1 MLKTIKENHIH
12 TIKNNTYITIYKRKS
27 HTHNKTYN
35 TNMTNK
41 KKIYLKKILIYLD
54 RNQRGTPD
62 HQQSQD
68 VHQPRSADNRQLNR

>member
-12 TIKNNTYITIYKRKS
+12 TIKNNTLQSIKENHI
-27 HTHNKTYN
+27 HT
-35 TNMTNK
+35 
-41 KKIYLKKILIYLD
+41 LKKYIYYKHDKLKNIKLILIYFN

-68 VHQPRSADNRQLNR
+68 AHQPRSADNGQLNR